1 MIPGAVESHGKSEA
15 DSVDQIQ
22 VDKAHEALGISWDI
36 LGYLG
41 ISWDPVRDTVPCPS
55 TSPVCKSIFLSNVRC

>member
-41 ISWDPVRDTVPCPS
+41 ILCVILCHVHPLPLFANRFSFQTYDAE
-55 TSPVCKSIFLSNVRC
+55 

>member
-22 VDKAHEALGISWDI
+22 VDKAHEALGISWD
-36 LGYLG
+36 
-41 ISWDPVRDTVPCPS
+41 PVRDTVPCPS